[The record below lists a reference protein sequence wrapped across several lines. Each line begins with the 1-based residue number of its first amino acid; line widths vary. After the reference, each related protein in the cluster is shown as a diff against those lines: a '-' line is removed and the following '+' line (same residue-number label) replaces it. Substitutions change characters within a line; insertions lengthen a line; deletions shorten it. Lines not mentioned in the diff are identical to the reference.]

1 MKKLLFV
8 MVTLILGINM
18 TYGQEKKVFDVVEQM
33 PHFPGGDAALMQ
45 FLRENIKYPET
56 AEKNGIQGRVI
67 CTFVVENDGSVS
79 DVQILRSVDD
89 ALDKEAVRVIQA
101 MPTWVPGKQ
110 NGEPVFV
117 KFTLPIT
124 FKLDTPKSQP
134 HMVKLVDVVVPDTTP
149 VSTTKVF
156 DVVEQMPQFGSYTY
170 KKFIPDPQDPQKG
183 TYVTKTESG
192 TAGLLAFL
200 NRNVKYPVKA
210 EENGIQGRVLCS
222 FVVER
227 DGSITEVK
235 VIRSVDPSLDKEAVR
250 VIQSMPN
257 WIPGMQKGQPVRV
270 KFTLPVTFRL
280 Q

>member
-1 MKKLLFV
+1 MKELLFV

-18 TYGQEKKVFDVVEQM
+18 AYGQEKIVFDVVEQM

-101 MPTWVPGKQ
+101 MPKWVPGRQ

-257 WIPGMQKGQPVRV
+257 WIPGMQKEQPVRV

>member
-45 FLRENIKYPET
+45 FLRENIKYPEA

-67 CTFVVENDGSVS
+67 CTFVV
-79 DVQILRSVDD
+79 
-89 ALDKEAVRVIQA
+89 RVIQA
-101 MPTWVPGKQ
+101 MPKWVPGRQ

>member
-18 TYGQEKKVFDVVEQM
+18 AYGQETKVFDVVEQM

-67 CTFVVENDGSVS
+67 CTFVVENDGSVTN
-79 DVQILRSVDD
+79 VQILRSVDD
-89 ALDKEAVRVIQA
+89 LLDKEAVRVIQA
-101 MPTWVPGKQ
+101 MPKWVPGKQ

-117 KFTLPIT
+117 KYTLPIT

-156 DVVEQMPQFGSYTY
+156 DVVDQMPQFGSYTY
-170 KKFIPDPQDPQKG
+170 KKFIPDPQNPQKG

>member
-18 TYGQEKKVFDVVEQM
+18 AYGQEKKVFDVVEQM

-67 CTFVVENDGSVS
+67 CTFVVENDGSVTN
-79 DVQILRSVDD
+79 VQILRSVDD
-89 ALDKEAVRVIQA
+89 LLDEEAVRVIQA
-101 MPTWVPGKQ
+101 MPKWVPGKQ

-117 KFTLPIT
+117 KYTLPIT

>member
-18 TYGQEKKVFDVVEQM
+18 AYGQEKKVFDVVEQM

-67 CTFVVENDGSVS
+67 CTFVVENDGSVTN
-79 DVQILRSVDD
+79 VQILRSVDD
-89 ALDKEAVRVIQA
+89 LLDKEAVRVIQA
-101 MPTWVPGKQ
+101 MPKWVPGKQ

-117 KFTLPIT
+117 KYTLPIT

-156 DVVEQMPQFGSYTY
+156 DVVDQMPQFGSYTY

>member
-8 MVTLILGINM
+8 IATLVLGINM
-18 TYGQEKKVFDVVEQM
+18 AYGQEKKVYDVVEQM

-56 AEKNGIQGRVI
+56 AEKHGIQGRVI
-67 CTFVVENDGSVS
+67 CTFVVEDDGSVTN
-79 DVQILRSVDD
+79 VQILRSVDD
-89 ALDKEAVRVIQA
+89 LLDKEAVRMIQA
-101 MPTWVPGKQ
+101 MPKWVPGKQ

-117 KFTLPIT
+117 KYTLPIT

-134 HMVKLVDVVVPDTTP
+134 HMVKVVDAVVPDTTP

-170 KKFIPDPQDPQKG
+170 KKFTPDPQNPQKG

>member
-18 TYGQEKKVFDVVEQM
+18 AYGQEKKVFDVVEQM

-101 MPTWVPGKQ
+101 MPKWVPGRQ

-192 TAGLLAFL
+192 T
-200 NRNVKYPVKA
+200 
-210 EENGIQGRVLCS
+210 GRVLCS

-257 WIPGMQKGQPVRV
+257 WIPGIQKGQPVRV

>member
-8 MVTLILGINM
+8 IATLVLGINM
-18 TYGQEKKVFDVVEQM
+18 VYGQEKKVFDVVEQM
-33 PHFPGGDAALMQ
+33 PHFPGGDAALIQ
-45 FLRENIKYPET
+45 FLKENIKYPEA

-67 CTFVVENDGSVS
+67 CTFVVKDDGSVTN
-79 DVQILRSVDD
+79 VQILRSVNNL
-89 ALDKEAVRVIQA
+89 LDNEAVRVIQA
-101 MPTWVPGKQ
+101 MPKWVPGKQ

-117 KFTLPIT
+117 KYTLPIT

-134 HMVKLVDVVVPDTTP
+134 HMVKVVDTVVPDTTP

-170 KKFIPDPQDPQKG
+170 KKFIPDPQNPQKG

>member
-18 TYGQEKKVFDVVEQM
+18 AYGQEKKVFDVVEQM

-101 MPTWVPGKQ
+101 MPKWVPGRQ

-257 WIPGMQKGQPVRV
+257 WIPGIQKGQPVRV